1 MADSKKDR
9 DANKDTGATV
19 GGAFAGGAVG
29 GVAGGAMAGA
39 AAGGLGGPAGAAIGA
54 AVGAVAGAMGGKAI
68 ASRINPQSED
78 EHWRTNYASR
88 PYVTSGSTYD
98 DYGPAYKLGYERYP
112 EYHGKSFDEAESN
125 LERDWDSQRGRS
137 RLQWNEAKHA
147 TRDAY
152 ERVRDTVT
160 RDDTGGT
167 YTAGTA
173 GAYAAGEYS
182 EDAVKDL
189 NKLLRGELAATETYR
204 QALDKIRG
212 EFGRDARFQQLAQI
226 HKEHDQAA
234 SDLRSLVQKLGGTP
248 SDDSG
253 AWGAWSNTVMGAARI
268 FGDKSALS
276 ALLSGERS
284 GVDDYQDALKQQH
297 TPDQLRHVYRANL
310 TRNQEHIQQLE
321 TLIDAT

>member
-1 MADSKKDR
+1 MAESRKDR
-9 DANKDTGATV
+9 DTDKDTGATV

-29 GVAGGAMAGA
+29 GIAGGAMAGA

-68 ASRINPQSED
+68 ASRINPQVEE
-78 EHWRTNYASR
+78 EHWRSNYSSR
-88 PYVTSGSTYD
+88 PYVASGSSYD
-98 DYGPAYKLGYERYP
+98 DYGPAYRLGYERYP
-112 EYHGKSFDEAESN
+112 EYHGRSFDEAEEN
-125 LERDWDSQRGRS
+125 LRRDWDTTRGES
-137 RLQWNEAKHA
+137 RLSWEEAKHA

-152 ERVRDTVT
+152 ERARDTVT
-160 RDDTGGT
+160 GDTTGGT
-167 YTAGTA
+167 Y
-173 GAYAAGEYS
+173 AAS
-182 EDAVKDL
+182 EEVIEDL

-204 QALDKIRG
+204 QALDKIRD
-212 EFGRDARFQQLAQI
+212 EYGRDARFQQLAQL

-234 SDLRSLVQKLGGTP
+234 SELRSLIQQMGGTP

-284 GVDDYQDALKQQH
+284 GVDDYQDALKQSH
-297 TPDQLRHVYRANL
+297 TPDQLRHVYRSHLA
-310 TRNQEHIQQLE
+310 RNQEHVQQLE
-321 TLIDAT
+321 TLIDAS

>member
-1 MADSKKDR
+1 MAESRKDR
-9 DANKDTGATV
+9 DTDKDTGATM

-29 GVAGGAMAGA
+29 GIAGGAMAGA

-68 ASRINPQSED
+68 ASRINPQVEE
-78 EHWRTNYASR
+78 EHWRSTYSSR
-88 PYVTSGSTYD
+88 PYVASDASYD
-98 DYGPAYKLGYERYP
+98 DYGPAYRLGYDRYP
-112 EYHGKSFDEAESN
+112 EYHGRSFDEAEAN
-125 LERDWDSQRGRS
+125 LRRDWDTTRGSS
-137 RLQWNEAKHA
+137 RLSWEEAKHA

-152 ERVRDTVT
+152 ERARDTVT
-160 RDDTGGT
+160 ADTTGGT
-167 YTAGTA
+167 Y
-173 GAYAAGEYS
+173 AAS
-182 EDAVKDL
+182 EEVIEDL

-204 QALDKIRG
+204 QALDKIRD
-212 EFGRDARFQQLAQI
+212 EYGRDARFQQLAQL

-234 SDLRSLVQKLGGTP
+234 AELRSLIQQMGGNP

-284 GVDDYQDALKQQH
+284 GVDDYQDALKQDH
-297 TPDQLRHVYRANL
+297 TPDQLRHVYRSHLA
-310 TRNQEHIQQLE
+310 RNQEHVQQLE
-321 TLIDAT
+321 TLIDAS